1 MATKCETQFYETLRN
16 FNHSGKAPQWTDVT
30 DMIGK
35 WQKALDSVGVSRWD
49 QVNIADVMN
58 VDSALTSNTKRV
70 DQLRTGLD
78 AILEKHI
85 NLETKVQHRKFIANY
100 RNESAVNSVLA
111 DMEAVAIQRKGDEE
125 IAAVDL
131 VKALR
136 DLLSRPADNTKIGL
150 TLEESQNAVFA
161 DHFNRLVVSKIY
173 DEIPETHITKLFNDK
188 QFVDDL
194 LAEMHRPQT
203 DVNAKQYKTGNKQAQ
218 RVAEILNDAIGQ
230 MNLRLTQLGRP
241 TPFDTGN
248 LLPNFNWQKIQ
259 AWVKAAGDNGE
270 QRFVEFF
277 ADKLDGTNPLDVR
290 VQIAEQVWGN
300 LKKTKG
306 FIDWESVVEN
316 VSANGKNTKL
326 KQRVRFKDG
335 ESWTAIN
342 DAFGEREFMATLVG
356 QFKYLSKQ
364 ISIAQMF
371 GPDWM
376 RNWQQI
382 QKRIRESQAGNE
394 RVFQTK
400 EWRRAQ
406 NTFDRLTAS
415 PKTPAEVGHGRTLLS
430 AGRSLEVGTKLGS
443 AVITAFMDLP
453 IIINVVTRMYGNSFM
468 RNIDEVMAGF
478 TSKEQ
483 RKYAERLNI
492 GVDGMMGALQDRF
505 MMYDDWHSMNTA
517 QRKITNVSNFIM
529 KISGLEMW
537 TDMLRAGVT
546 ALFRKEIGALIS
558 NQVQWADL
566 DIRFKGTLERFKITE
581 DVWNTLNSRTLDDR
595 GKFDVITI
603 QDRAT
608 REAFLAWFKDAAETA
623 VISPSLRDI
632 EHTAWMTQQG
642 SPAEAALQTLMQF
655 KQFPLSYT
663 RKVLGR
669 TVADTSQ
676 TRNQKIMT
684 IAQLTAMG
692 TLMGAVV
699 TQTQQIVSGKQPYAL
714 DSVDLWTRSFAL
726 ASPLGILTDMF
737 MDNGGESLSRLLVG
751 EKPTF
756 KDQAKT
762 LLGPLFGDIFT
773 ASKYLLEI
781 GGVGGN
787 AALREFGIVQP
798 TYDTERELMKR
809 ISKLGQWAIR
819 QVPGQNLWQT
829 KAIYQLMFA
838 DALQEMMDP
847 QAYARQQRRI
857 LDEGQKRLGE
867 EYFNPYGQFVVEQ
880 KNELMQ

>member
-1 MATKCETQFYETLRN
+1 MATKCETQFFETLRKY
-16 FNHSGKAPQWTDVT
+16 NHSGKAPQWADVT

-49 QVNIADVMN
+49 QVNIADVMQ
-58 VDSALTSNTKRV
+58 VDSALTSAEKRV
-70 DQLRTGLD
+70 DKLRTGLD

-85 NLETKVQHRKFIANY
+85 NLETKIEHRKFIANY
-100 RNESAVNSVLA
+100 RNESAINSVMA
-111 DMEAVAIQRKGDEE
+111 DMEAVARQRKGDEE
-125 IAAVDL
+125 ISATDM

-136 DLLSRPADNTKIGL
+136 DLLARPADNTKIGL
-150 TLEESQNAVFA
+150 TLEESQNSVFA
-161 DHFNRLVVSKIY
+161 DYFNRLVVSKIY
-173 DEIPETHITKLFNDK
+173 DEIPEAHITKLFNDR

-203 DVNAKQYKTGNKQAQ
+203 DFNGKKYRTENTQAQ

-230 MNLRLTQLGRP
+230 MNVRLTQLGRR

-259 AWVKAAGDNGE
+259 AWVRAAGDNGE

-277 ADKLDGTNPLDVR
+277 ADKLDEANPLDVR
-290 VQIAEQVWGN
+290 VQLAQEIWSN
-300 LKKTKG
+300 LKTTKG
-306 FIDWESVVEN
+306 FIDWDSVVGSVNE
-316 VSANGKNTKL
+316 NGKNVKL
-326 KQRVRFKDG
+326 KKRVRFKDG

-342 DAFGEREFMATLVG
+342 DAFGERDFMTTMIG
-356 QFKYLSKQ
+356 QFRYMSKQ
-364 ISIAQMF
+364 IAIAQMF

-376 RNWQQI
+376 RGWQQI
-382 QKRIRESQAGNE
+382 QKRIQESQSGNE
-394 RVFQTK
+394 RVFQTR
-400 EWRRAQ
+400 EWKRAQ

-415 PKTPAEVGHGRTLLS
+415 PKVPDEIGKLRTAMT
-430 AGRSLEVGTKLGS
+430 AGRSLEVATKLGS

-478 TSKEQ
+478 GSKEARQ
-483 RKYAERLNI
+483 YAQRLNI

-505 MMYDDWHSMNTA
+505 MMYDDWHSMNVA

-546 ALFRKEIGALIS
+546 ALFRKEMGELIAK
-558 NQVQWADL
+558 QVTWANMDERL
-566 DIRFKGTLERFKITE
+566 RGTLERFKITE
-581 DVWNTLNSRTLDDR
+581 DVWATLNTRLLDEK
-595 GKFDVITI
+595 GKFDVLAI

-608 REAFLAWFKDAAETA
+608 REAFLGWFKDAAETA
-623 VISPSLRDI
+623 VISPSLRDV
-632 EHTAWMTQQG
+632 EHTAWMVQQG
-642 SPAEAALQTLMQF
+642 TGAEDVLKTLMQF

-669 TVADTSQ
+669 TWADKSQ
-676 TRNQKIMT
+676 TKMQRLT
-684 IAQLTAMG
+684 TLASLTAMG
-692 TLMGAVV
+692 TMMGAVV
-699 TQTQQIVSGKQPYAL
+699 TQTQQVASGKQPYAM

-726 ASPLGILTDMF
+726 ASPLGILTDVF
-737 MDNGGESLSRLLVG
+737 MESGGDSLARLLVG

-756 KDQAKT
+756 RDGAKT
-762 LLGPLFGDIFT
+762 LLGPLFGDLAT
-773 ASKYLLEI
+773 GGKYLMEI
-781 GGVGGN
+781 GGVAGN
-787 AALREFGIVQP
+787 AALTEYGIVSP
-798 TYDTERELMKR
+798 TYDTERELTKR
-809 ISKLGQWAIR
+809 LSKLTQWAIR

-829 KAIYQLMFA
+829 KAMYQLLFA
-838 DALQEMMDP
+838 DALQDMMDP

-857 LDEGQKRLGE
+857 LDQSQQRMDG
-867 EYFNPYGQFVVEQ
+867 EYFNPYGQFLVEQ
-880 KNELMQ
+880 KNQLMQ